1 MAYQINK
8 AQHVRDEIE
17 LHDGDEA
24 LMVVVDITVDAIL
37 SGYNSARTRI
47 AAAQK
52 SIDALQENKG
62 DPEALEAATN
72 ELGSAVV
79 ALFVLLFG
87 EEQVEKILEFY
98 SGNHLEML
106 ADFLPYI
113 MYELN
118 PKIRAA
124 QQALAKR
131 YTAWR

>member
-1 MAYQINK
+1 MAYQINRT
-8 AQHVRDEIE
+8 QHVRDEIE
-17 LHDGDEA
+17 LHDGDKA
-24 LMVVVDITVDAIL
+24 LTVVVDITVDAIL
-37 SGYNSARTRI
+37 SGYNSARARI
-47 AAAQK
+47 AASQR
-52 SIDALQENKG
+52 SIDALRENMG
-62 DPEALEAATN
+62 DPQALDDATN

-98 SGNHLEML
+98 GGNHLEML

-113 MYELN
+113 MDELN